1 MAKLARRFAACCA
14 LLFVTLGAHA
24 ERKTTFF
31 HTDGLG
37 SVVAASDEAG
47 SLLWRKEY
55 APYGLQLDATAENEK
70 LAYTGKEHDDVTGLT
85 YFGARYYDPH
95 LARFMS
101 IDPIGFVA
109 SNPISFNRYAY
120 ASNNPYTY
128 VDPDG
133 RWSAKAHDVL
143 LANALA
149 KRISAADVSAIQTAS
164 RDFDKRTQG
173 DDESH
178 MHSMARVGQ
187 TPQNAQRMRDD
198 FVRATMSAARQQA
211 DAGNRAAAL
220 TLFGE
225 AMHPVMD
232 SSSPE
237 HTDANGNPRVWRG
250 LRDAPG
256 HSPTDWLGNETS
268 KDLTKQ
274 ILETQSSRINS
285 SYDWVFREGK
295 YKEKK

>member
-1 MAKLARRFAACCA
+1 MAEFARPLAACCT
-14 LLFVTLGAHA
+14 LLFVSLGAHA

-37 SVVAASDEAG
+37 SVIAASDEAG
-47 SLLWRKEY
+47 ALLWRKDY
-55 APYGLQLDATAENEK
+55 APYGQQLDSTAENEK

-95 LARFMS
+95 LGRFMS
-101 IDPIGFVA
+101 VDPIGFVE

-120 ASNNPYTY
+120 ANNNPYTY

-143 LANALA
+143 LATALA
-149 KRISAADVSAIQTAS
+149 KRVSATDVAAIQAAS
-164 RDFDKRTQG
+164 RDFDRRTQG
-173 DDESH
+173 DDQSH

-187 TPQNAQRMRDD
+187 RAQAAKTMRDD
-198 FVRATMSAARQQA
+198 FIGATMVAARRAA

-225 AMHPVMD
+225 AMHPAMD

-256 HSPTDWLGNETS
+256 HSPTDWIGNETS
-268 KDLTKQ
+268 KDLTRE
-274 ILETQSSRINS
+274 ILASQSRRINS

-295 YKEKK
+295 HKEK